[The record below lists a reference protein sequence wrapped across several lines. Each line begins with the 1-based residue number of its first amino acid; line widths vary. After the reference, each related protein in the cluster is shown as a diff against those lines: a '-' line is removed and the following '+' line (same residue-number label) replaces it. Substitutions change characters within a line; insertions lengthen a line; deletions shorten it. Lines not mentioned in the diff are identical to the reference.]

1 LHRALE
7 VVARAVDR
15 CDKSAMPRRV
25 SAREAHGLIENEGY
39 RLLDVRSVAEFE
51 AGHPAGALNLPW
63 MHVDARGRALNPD
76 FVATFERIFPDKA
89 AKLVLSCQS
98 GNRSMQALVA
108 LEARG
113 YTHLVDQRAGWGG
126 VRDAFGQ
133 LTEKGW
139 PQEGLP
145 TDVGAG
151 GDRSWEHLRTR

>member
-1 LHRALE
+1 
-7 VVARAVDR
+7 
-15 CDKSAMPRRV
+15 
-25 SAREAHGLIENEGY
+25 
-39 RLLDVRSVAEFE
+39 
-51 AGHPAGALNLPW
+51 
-63 MHVDARGRALNPD
+63 
-76 FVATFERIFPDKA
+76 
-89 AKLVLSCQS
+89 
-98 GNRSMQALVA
+98 MQALVA